1 MDIIE
6 PRLTQK
12 ALVRIPGSKSITHR
26 AVIAASLARGTSVIN
41 DYLDCEDTRYTIDA
55 LRQLGV
61 SVARAGGRL
70 MVEGQGPW
78 IGKGGIGKRIF
89 LGNSGTSFRLLL
101 SVAALCKGEFLLTG
115 TKRMQQRPVAPLVT
129 ALSGLGVNAACVNQN
144 GCPPVCL
151 RASGI
156 RGGRVSL
163 SGEKSSQFISS
174 LLMAGPYSE
183 GGIEIE
189 VAGDLVSAPYVDMT
203 IRVMNEFGVHVDRD
217 HFRRFR
223 IPSGPGYQARE
234 FSVEG
239 DASSASYFWAAA
251 AVTGG
256 MVVTANVHPHTTPQ
270 GDIRLLEILSRMG
283 CKIEKGSDG
292 ITVHGRGLSAI
303 KVDMSDLPDMV
314 PTLAAVALFARGRT
328 VIRNVAHLRHKESDR
343 LHAVALE
350 WERMGGRVEELID
363 GLIIEGGRPL
373 SGIVAD
379 PHDDHRLAMS
389 LAVIGLRVPHL
400 NIKDR
405 NCVNKSFPGFWNLW
419 EGIKG
424 AMGNGL

>member
-1 MDIIE
+1 M
-6 PRLTQK
+6 
-12 ALVRIPGSKSITHR
+12 RIPGSKSITHR

-61 SVARAGGRL
+61 SVARAGSRL
-70 MVEGQGPW
+70 MVEGQGPR
-78 IGKGGIGKRIF
+78 IGKEGIGKRIF

-101 SVAALCKGEFLLTG
+101 SIAALGRGEFLLTG
-115 TKRMQQRPVAPLVT
+115 TERMQQRPIAPLVT
-129 ALSGLGVNAACVNQN
+129 ALSRLGVNAACVNQN

-163 SGEKSSQFISS
+163 SGDQSSQFISS

-203 IRVMNEFGVHVDRD
+203 IRVMNAFGVRVDRD

-223 IPSGPGYQARE
+223 IPSGQGYQARE

-256 MVVTANVHPHTTPQ
+256 TVVTANVHPHTTPQ
-270 GDIRLLEILSRMG
+270 GDTRLLEILSRMG
-283 CKIEKGSDG
+283 CKIEKGSDRV
-292 ITVHGRGLSAI
+292 TVHGRALSGI
-303 KVDMSDLPDMV
+303 EVDMSDLPDMV

-350 WERMGGRVEELID
+350 WERIGGRMEELVD

-400 NIKDR
+400 DIRDR
-405 NCVNKSFPGFWNLW
+405 NCVTKSFPGFWNLW
-419 EGIKG
+419 EGVRG
-424 AMGNGL
+424 AMGNGP